1 MDAKLRVQNK
11 TLIKINSSYLLIT
24 LGWTH
29 INELVVS
36 TQEIPD
42 ALIAYYVLVHGNEL
56 VVSIYEIH
64 QIHVTSNKQTNK
76 Q

>member
-1 MDAKLRVQNK
+1 MIR
-11 TLIKINSSYLLIT
+11 

-42 ALIAYYVLVHGNEL
+42 ALIACYVLVHGNEL
-56 VVSIYEIH
+56 VVSTHEIH
-64 QIHVTSNKQTNK
+64 QIHVTYY
-76 Q
+76 